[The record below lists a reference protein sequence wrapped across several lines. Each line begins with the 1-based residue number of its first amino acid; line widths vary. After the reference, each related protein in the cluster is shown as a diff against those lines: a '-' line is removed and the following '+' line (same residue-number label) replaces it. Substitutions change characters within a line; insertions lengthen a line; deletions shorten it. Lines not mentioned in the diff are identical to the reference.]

1 MKIKQKHPVLNLM
14 TEIQRDAVG
23 FSVIAQ
29 GKVPVV
35 KSIENFQYG
44 GQLFDFT
51 IFPAHELLPFF
62 RKIRRTASPPR
73 KIFEG
78 TPLRNRPVS
87 MRTPPPPDKRG
98 TGLQQTIQQR
108 EADRRRLPLPLNST
122 YFAALAKS
130 EIV

>member
-44 GQLFDFT
+44 GKLFDFT

-62 RKIRRTASPPR
+62 RKIRRTASPPAKYSKER
-73 KIFEG
+73 PSATVQCRCG
-78 TPLRNRPVS
+78 LLRHQTSAAPDFSRRYNNGRP
-87 MRTPPPPDKRG
+87 
-98 TGLQQTIQQR
+98 
-108 EADRRRLPLPLNST
+108 AD
-122 YFAALAKS
+122 AAS
-130 EIV
+130 RCR